1 MKLANKVALVT
12 GGGSGLGRAIARGF
26 HDAGAIVYVNDIDA
40 SSAAETL
47 GADRALVA
55 DVSDSMQVAKMFSS
69 LEQLDILVNNAGIAE
84 GAERWEEIN
93 RIAEARMEED
103 PIRTHWDV
111 TVSMND
117 ATWRRMMAVHLEGTF
132 FCTREALKL
141 MHRQGGGAIV
151 NLSSTAA
158 LGGLPDAPH
167 YAAAKAGILGFTK
180 SVARE
185 VASRGIRVN
194 AIAPGFIETPMTEL
208 ISDKV
213 RAESLGT
220 IPMGRWGQASD
231 IAAAALFLASDDAS
245 YITGQCL
252 SPNGGLI

>member
-1 MKLANKVALVT
+1 MKLGNKVALVT
-12 GGGSGLGRAIARGF
+12 GGGSGIGRAIARRF
-26 HDAGAIVYVNDIDA
+26 HDAGALVYVNDIDA
-40 SSAAETL
+40 SSAEETL

-55 DVSDSMQVAKMFSS
+55 DVSDSEQVTRMFAS
-69 LEQLDILVNNAGIAE
+69 LERVDVLVNNAGIAE
-84 GAERWEEIN
+84 GAERWGQLN
-93 RIAEARMEED
+93 RIAEARLEED

-111 TVSMND
+111 TVSMVD
-117 ATWRRMMAVHLEGTF
+117 ATWRRMMAVHLDGTF
-132 FCTREALKL
+132 FCTREALKI
-141 MHRQGGGAIV
+141 MNHQGSGVII

-158 LGGLPDAPH
+158 LSGLPDAPH
-167 YAAAKAGILGFTK
+167 YAAAKAGILGYTK
-180 SVARE
+180 SVAKE

-213 RAESLGT
+213 RAKSLAT
-220 IPMGRWGQASD
+220 IPMGRWGEPSA

-245 YITGQCL
+245 YVTGQCL